1 MAQNRAWQPITDKK
15 EKELK
20 SIKLHSFL
28 SFSNVHTTFSGPL
41 FNCLGEDSQ
50 KFGYT
55 KFINSL
61 IKILNQLKCQS
72 ENKNT
77 LFHL

>member
-1 MAQNRAWQPITDKK
+1 MLTNSQKWGISDKEEKKLELQQPGP
-15 EKELK
+15 
-20 SIKLHSFL
+20 FL
-28 SFSNVHTTFSGPL
+28 FFSNVHTTFSGPL